1 MKVHE
6 LALVWS
12 PKPRTVTVGEP
23 MGLEDLIDM
32 LSRPREPEVMWL
44 HPQQWRD
51 IVETSP
57 RLGHTNRVKA
67 ALVARALGTRHEGW
81 S

>member
-12 PKPRTVTVGEP
+12 PKPRTVTVG
-23 MGLEDLIDM
+23 
-32 LSRPREPEVMWL
+32 EPEVMWL